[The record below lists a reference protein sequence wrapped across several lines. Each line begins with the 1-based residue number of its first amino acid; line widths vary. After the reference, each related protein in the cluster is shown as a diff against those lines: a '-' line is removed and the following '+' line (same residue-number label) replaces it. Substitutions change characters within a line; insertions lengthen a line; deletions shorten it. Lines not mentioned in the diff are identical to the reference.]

1 LSSLSDILVLDGEVL
16 AYNTFNANCRHVLII
31 NGFEVLALA
40 FLYKGDSSV
49 IKVNSATIKLKVVS
63 GGETF
68 MFLSQKLSF
77 LKT

>member
-1 LSSLSDILVLDGEVL
+1 LNDILVLDGEVL
-16 AYNTFNANCRHVLII
+16 AYSTSNASYRHVLVI

-49 IKVNSATIKLKVVS
+49 INVDNAIIKLKVIS

-68 MFLSQKLSF
+68 TFLS
-77 LKT
+77 